1 MVSKGVYPSEFNS
14 YSLDTIKS
22 NPIEAIEDI
31 MNIYGVEVKKFI
43 YTYLK
48 NEADTDDVT
57 QEVFV
62 TVYLKIGTFK
72 GDSSLKSWIYSIA
85 ANKCKDYIRRH
96 RLRPQ
101 NLFQRLTQHERKK
114 TQSND
119 IAEDYIRST
128 IQEGLFE
135 KIMELPVK
143 YREVIILYYY
153 KDLSINEISFVLKEK
168 ESTLQSRLLRAR
180 KKLRELINKGG
191 IILG

>member
-1 MVSKGVYPSEFNS
+1 MVNKGVYSNKFDS

-22 NPIEAIEDI
+22 KPIEAIEDI
-31 MNIYGVEVKKFI
+31 MDTYGDEIKKFI

-62 TVYLKIGTFK
+62 TVYLKIDSFK
-72 GDSSLKSWIYSIA
+72 GDASLKSWIYSIA

-101 NLFQRLTQHERKK
+101 NLFQRLTQHDIKK
-114 TQSND
+114 NQSID
-119 IAEDYIRST
+119 LAEEYIRGSVN
-128 IQEGLFE
+128 EGLFE

-153 KDLSINEISFVLKEK
+153 KELSIKEISFVLKEK
-168 ESTLQSRLLRAR
+168 ESTLQSRLVRAR
-180 KKLRELINKGG
+180 KKLREMINKGG